1 MSRRHAVDANREGS
15 AGLMNKYWK
24 IGIIAPVLVL
34 IGSRHPSILGTRL
47 TPAAEARFD
56 GSLSVLTYN
65 VKGLPWPVALGRNA
79 ALESIATRL
88 RDMRLSGRA
97 PQIVVLQEAF
107 TGEAQ
112 AIGAAAG
119 YRVIVSGPG
128 ADTPGSTTMSAADRA
143 YASRARWWKG
153 ETEGKFVGSG
163 LQILSDYPVES
174 VHRLAFP
181 AFACAGYDC
190 LANKGAVLATL
201 NIPGMAMPV
210 DVFTTHLN
218 SRRASGVEDDRT
230 IYAYRRQVGS
240 LTQFIRANHD
250 PRNPLIVAG
259 DFNVGS
265 APPRRTVLF
274 TQVRTN
280 WTSNGPIRDAFDAFQ
295 QRGGVLGQDAAWSFR
310 RARDWQFFSGGT
322 AASLE
327 LTGIE
332 VPFGRERSGGML
344 SDHVG
349 YTVHYRLRVS

>member
-1 MSRRHAVDANREGS
+1 MNGGDAVNPDREGS
-15 AGLMNKYWK
+15 TGLMNKYWK
-24 IGIIAPVLVL
+24 IGITAPVLVL
-34 IGSRHPSILGTRL
+34 IGSRHPSILDTRL
-47 TPAAEARFD
+47 TPTAEARFD

-65 VKGLPWPVALGRNA
+65 VKGLPWPVALGRSA
-79 ALESIATRL
+79 ALENIATRL

-119 YRVIVSGPG
+119 YRMVVTGPA
-128 ADTPGSTTMSAADRA
+128 ADTPGSTKLSAADRA
-143 YASRARWWKG
+143 YASRSHWWKG

-190 LANKGAVLATL
+190 LANKGALLATL
-201 NIPGMAMPV
+201 KIPGVAMPV

-230 IYAYRRQVGS
+230 IYAYRHQVRA

-265 APPRRTVLF
+265 ASPRRTALF
-274 TQVRTN
+274 AEVSTN
-280 WTSNGPIRDAFDAFQ
+280 WTSKGSIRDAFDAFQ
-295 QRGGVLGQDAAWSFR
+295 QQGGVLGKDAAWSFR

-322 AASLE
+322 DGSLR

-349 YTVHYRLRVS
+349 YTVHYRLGVS